1 MNRDYESYGD
11 DDAEFEQIA
20 QDIQVGDTTEGAA
33 ALKRLVEKSG
43 SRRDIGNEVRGVL
56 ARDRVQAEWQKG
68 LERVQKKNPG
78 LAQDELLA
86 EAGMTAVRN
95 EIAKDLKELGVP
107 DEELGKIKGNNQ
119 AMVQAHM
126 AVRANG
132 HNVRSAD
139 DLFDAAAEN
148 LKSRGIRFQTND
160 DRDRHRRNV
169 VAERRAADLTRRGLS
184 ADDEADRMPARPEM
198 SEAEEKQKAKRLA
211 AFNEIR
217 TSRGFK
223 TFDDYGRDGG
233 TVRRHGGAR

>member
-1 MNRDYESYGD
+1 
-11 DDAEFEQIA
+11 
-20 QDIQVGDTTEGAA
+20 
-33 ALKRLVEKSG
+33 
-43 SRRDIGNEVRGVL
+43 
-56 ARDRVQAEWQKG
+56 
-68 LERVQKKNPG
+68 
-78 LAQDELLA
+78 
-86 EAGMTAVRN
+86 
-95 EIAKDLKELGVP
+95 
-107 DEELGKIKGNNQ
+107 
-119 AMVQAHM
+119 
-126 AVRANG
+126 
-132 HNVRSAD
+132 
-139 DLFDAAAEN
+139 